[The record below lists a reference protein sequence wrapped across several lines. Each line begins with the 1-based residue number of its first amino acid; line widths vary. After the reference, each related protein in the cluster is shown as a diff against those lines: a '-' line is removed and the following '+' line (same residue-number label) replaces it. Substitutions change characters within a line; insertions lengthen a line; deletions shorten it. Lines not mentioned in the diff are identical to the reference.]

1 MPAHDDFKRMAM
13 KRSGAPIEL
22 SGTVSPEYCARPLL
36 RSCDRRSAERLPDG
50 DCPPARSPA
59 CRRALVR
66 RAGIVLLASLA
77 GCAGSQP
84 SARVNDKLQLPAPAV
99 VEKPADPA
107 RLRLTDHGT
116 VVKLSPLSVIETAF
130 NHQPD
135 IKSSYARFKSEEAR
149 YDFFYVSRDALTPSV
164 TLSNTV
170 NESREPTEDDLIDVT
185 RERKHAIELGL
196 KKQFFDTTEMEV
208 GMGFRSETIEEATG
222 NQPYVSASVRYPLWA
237 SRKRLERASED
248 IFRRNELNDTRLGY
262 IKQVR
267 NQISRALSR
276 FHRVLFAKRDI
287 ESLKRWKAD
296 LEAALQI
303 AQSIT
308 GRDVTTDRQRLQAE
322 ISRVEADIQRTTGE
336 YEILLTRLKA
346 ECGLPFYAELDL
358 IDTPFDPFD
367 GMSREQLVQQ
377 ALKTDPELAT
387 LRNAVRNAEAQ
398 LDLAKRGRWDVALF
412 LNGQADLEGGDR
424 WRDHSDWSVTG
435 GLEVSAVDRRVTNSL
450 MRQAQSDIT
459 RYTRAIEA
467 REDLIFADALES
479 IVRIETLRA
488 SRDNL
493 QGSLKRFRA
502 DYEKGLAEY
511 QRNELNIDDLLKRRE
526 TLYDQEEEIAAMT
539 YRIGQYTTYLCST
552 TGKFFEL
559 LNGPEPQDAPSA
571 RDRRHPA
578 RSEPA
583 RPRGEASGMRR
594 LLPRP
599 AAPPVP
605 APRRPNA

>member
-13 KRSGAPIEL
+13 KRDGSLTKITATL
-22 SGTVSPEYCARPLL
+22 SSDVARARDDTVARRTP
-36 RSCDRRSAERLPDG
+36 REG
-50 DCPPARSPA
+50 
-59 CRRALVR
+59 
-66 RAGIVLLASLA
+66 RAGVAWWIGLGLLAVVV
-77 GCAGSQP
+77 GCAGDQP

-107 RLRLTDHGT
+107 RLKLTDHGA

-164 TLSNTV
+164 KLSNTV
-170 NESREPTEDDLIDVT
+170 DESREPTDEDVIDVT

-196 KKQFFDTTEMEV
+196 KKQFFDTTEMEL
-208 GMGFRSETIEEATG
+208 GMGFRSETVEGATG

-267 NQISRALSR
+267 NQLSRALSR

-296 LEAALQI
+296 LEHALEI
-303 AQSIT
+303 AESIR
-308 GRDVTTDRQRLQAE
+308 GRDVTTDRQRLKAE

-346 ECGLPFYAELDL
+346 ECGLPFYAKLEL
-358 IDTPFDPFD
+358 IDTPFNPFD
-367 GMSREQLVQQ
+367 GMSREELVAQ

-387 LRNAVRNAEAQ
+387 LRNAVHNAEAQ

-412 LNGQADLEGGDR
+412 LSGQADLEGADQ
-424 WRDHSDWSVTG
+424 WRDHSDWTVTG
-435 GLEVSAVDRRVTNSL
+435 GLEVSAVDRRVTSSL

-479 IVRIETLRA
+479 IVRIETLTA

-493 QGSLKRFRA
+493 AGSLKRFQT
-502 DYEKGLAEY
+502 DYEEGLAEY
-511 QRNELNIDDLLKRRE
+511 ERNELNIDDLLKRRE
-526 TLYDQEEEIAAMT
+526 TLYDQEEEIAGMT

-559 LNGPEPQDAPSA
+559 LHGPTPESAPSV
-571 RDRRHPA
+571 RR
-578 RSEPA
+578 RSTA
-583 RPRGEASGMRR
+583 GRPVRGSRSPSRGEAADTLRPPGVMRQR
-594 LLPRP
+594 GST
-599 AAPPVP
+599 AGVP
-605 APRRPNA
+605 SV